1 MQLFPREQFT
11 QEAYLWAVSIVDSR
25 ALYWNNQAHLM
36 PLLDVTVKQPEV
48 IKLPRK
54 QSADASEPVLATD
67 PSVRFTTAAMRQ
79 MRGIARRRSR

>member
-1 MQLFPREQFT
+1 M
-11 QEAYLWAVSIVDSR
+11 SIVDSR

-36 PLLDVTVKQPEV
+36 QLLDVTVKQPEV

-67 PSVRFTTAAMRQ
+67 PSVRFTTAAMTRSHL
-79 MRGIARRRSR
+79 MRVHVTCCGK